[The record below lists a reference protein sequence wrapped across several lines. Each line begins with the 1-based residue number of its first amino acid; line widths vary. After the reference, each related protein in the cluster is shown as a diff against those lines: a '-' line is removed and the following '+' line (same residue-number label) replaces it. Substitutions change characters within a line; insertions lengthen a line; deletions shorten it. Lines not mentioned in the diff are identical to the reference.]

1 MRNLLI
7 KLAAGAVG
15 GAAATAL
22 INAAMPHSKRLPAR
36 FQPIAPRQD
45 PGDFMV
51 KQAEKLIGA
60 LSPKMHSRA
69 VHSLPWAYG
78 MSWPL
83 GLAALSGLLRLRSPG
98 KTIAAG
104 ALLGAIVWAVGYEGW
119 LPATGLLPPAH
130 RAPLARNATGLVSHV
145 AYGTIAALPL
155 AIAVPRLQS

>member
-22 INAAMPHSKRLPAR
+22 INAAMPHSRKLPAR
-36 FQPIAPRQD
+36 FRPIAPRQD

-51 KQAEKLIGA
+51 KQAEKLVGA

-78 MSWPL
+78 LSWPL
-83 GLAALSGLLRLRSPG
+83 GLAALSGVLAAALAGQDDRRRRAARRHRLGGRLRRL
-98 KTIAAG
+98 AAG
-104 ALLGAIVWAVGYEGW
+104 A
-119 LPATGLLPPAH
+119 PA
-130 RAPLARNATGLVSHV
+130 
-145 AYGTIAALPL
+145 
-155 AIAVPRLQS
+155 